1 MPLLYPI
8 EIDQENLLSLLEM
21 MALSISLLALRK
33 LVELKIQT

>member
-1 MPLLYPI
+1 MLLLYPI

-21 MALSISLLALRK
+21 MDLSISLLALRK

>member
-1 MPLLYPI
+1 MLLLYPI